1 MSHDVNQNGTLFA
14 LEKIYLKDVSYEAPN
29 VPQVFMEKGVP
40 DVNVQLAIEPA
51 LLNADEGLFE
61 VVLGVTVTAVLA
73 GKTVFLAEAKQG
85 GIFRIHGVAEAE
97 LPRALEIGCPTVLLP
112 FAREAINELVV
123 KGGFPQLLVN
133 PVNFEALYEQKRA
146 APADAH

>member
-85 GIFRIHGVAEAE
+85 GIFRIQGVPEAE

>member
-85 GIFRIHGVAEAE
+85 GIFRIQGVPEAE

-123 KGGFPQLLVN
+123 KGGVPQLLVN

>member
-1 MSHDVNQNGTLFA
+1 MSHDANQNGTLFA

-85 GIFRIHGVAEAE
+85 GIFRIQGVPEAE